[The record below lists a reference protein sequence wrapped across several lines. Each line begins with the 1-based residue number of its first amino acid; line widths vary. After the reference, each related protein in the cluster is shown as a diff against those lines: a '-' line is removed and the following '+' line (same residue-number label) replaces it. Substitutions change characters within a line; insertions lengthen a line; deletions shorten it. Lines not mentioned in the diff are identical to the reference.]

1 MSYTAVTRKVISSNL
16 LVKLFISLNIK
27 SFYNLLFL
35 ARIYVGAYAI
45 SARSQYIAFLYEIIK
60 QNEIDAREQRF
71 FFVTDYIPLVLFFPP
86 IFRTVEAERRTSGE
100 VFARIFRCRARERY
114 SMIPGIP

>member
-1 MSYTAVTRKVISSNL
+1 MSYTAITRKVISSNL

-71 FFVTDYIPLVLFFPP
+71 FFVTDYILLVFF
-86 IFRTVEAERRTSGE
+86 FH
-100 VFARIFRCRARERY
+100 RY
-114 SMIPGIP
+114 SGQSKLNDGLLAKYSRGYSVAARAKDIQ